1 MYKKLT
7 IFAALLAFAAAPV
20 SAHPLEAVLQR
31 VSVSGAPFDIVLA
44 MPKSPPK
51 LMDDLNMSP
60 DALLM
65 HLTGDELIV
74 AFEDAREML
83 TVAET
88 LRSSMSNTHWV
99 SKDGA
104 PFAVYLV
111 PKAE

>member
-1 MYKKLT
+1 M
-7 IFAALLAFAAAPV
+7 LLALAADPV
-20 SAHPLEAVLQR
+20 SANPLEAVLQR

-65 HLTGDELIV
+65 HLTGGELIV

-83 TVAET
+83 EVAET
-88 LRSSMSNTHWV
+88 LRASMSNSHAV

-111 PKAE
+111 PKTE